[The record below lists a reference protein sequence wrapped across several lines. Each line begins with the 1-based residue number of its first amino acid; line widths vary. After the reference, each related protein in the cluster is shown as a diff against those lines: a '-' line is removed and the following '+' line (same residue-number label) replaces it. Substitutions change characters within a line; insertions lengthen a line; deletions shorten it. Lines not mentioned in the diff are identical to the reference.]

1 MHLLQGACA
10 QQQQAHCRVIDAIRY
25 LLLRVRRFECRLA
38 RVGLAGS
45 LEELGLSRNLL
56 AVNMHC
62 SLPDRLEPFRHYMH
76 QYNTLNEPVYA
87 LSYASL
93 CARRVGE
100 AGSGAELDAFDRTY
114 AAVRAEHM

>member
-1 MHLLQGACA
+1 MQ
-10 QQQQAHCRVIDAIRY
+10 V
-25 LLLRVRRFECRLA
+25 A
-38 RVGLAGS
+38 RVELAS
-45 LEELGLSRNLL
+45 SVEELGPSRNLL

-62 SLPDRLEPFRHYMH
+62 CLPDRLEQVRHYMH
-76 QYNTLNEPVYA
+76 QYNAVNEPVSA